1 MRDMGPLASVMGKEF
16 QEFPET
22 GKGLPGRE
30 NEFLRWYG
38 QKTRWQ
44 TQEDF
49 QVFNEDQTE
58 LKEMTCWEKSMQQD
72 FLPQPGQVFL
82 NCLILS

>member
-44 TQEDF
+44 T
-49 QVFNEDQTE
+49 
-58 LKEMTCWEKSMQQD
+58 
-72 FLPQPGQVFL
+72 
-82 NCLILS
+82 